1 MISVE
6 ELGCRFRVRR
16 KEFVDALKDVSF
28 VVGEGELV
36 ALLGPNGAGKSTTL
50 RVLTGLVPP
59 SSGRASVAGT
69 DVVADP
75 TGVRRR
81 IGFVGQG
88 NGAAH
93 EQRVDDELHAQG
105 RAYGLPRSDVRATVA
120 ELVGLLDLGDLLT
133 RPVRSLS
140 GGQRRRVDIALGL
153 VPRPPVLFLDEP
165 TTGLDPHHRARLWE
179 HIDGL
184 RRTFNTT
191 ILLTTHYLEEADEH
205 AERVLVIDHGRV
217 IADDTSARL
226 KREHVGHRV
235 SMDFDGPEQAAL
247 AAKAVEEAA
256 GTREVTVVG
265 RTVNLRADGG
275 DTVVP
280 PLLAALEA
288 QGTGARRLV
297 LAEPTLNDVFLELTG
312 RSLREGD
319 QYHREREAA
328 A

>member
-16 KEFVDALKDVSF
+16 NEHVDALKEVTFS
-28 VVGEGELV
+28 VAAGEVV
-36 ALLGPNGAGKSTTL
+36 ALLGPNGAGKSTAL
-50 RVLTGLVPP
+50 RVLTGLIPP
-59 SSGRASVAGT
+59 TSGTATVAGT

-105 RAYGLPRSDVRATVA
+105 RAYGLPRADIRANVA

-153 VPRPPVLFLDEP
+153 VPRPPLLFLDEP

-179 HIDGL
+179 HVDDL
-184 RRTFNTT
+184 RRNFGTT
-191 ILLTTHYLEEADEH
+191 ILLTTHYLEEADDH
-205 AERVLVIDHGRV
+205 AGRILVIDHGRV

-226 KREHVGHRV
+226 KREYVGHRV
-235 SMDFDGPEQAAL
+235 AVGLDSADDAAR
-247 AAKAVEEAA
+247 AAKTVGDTTDA
-256 GTREVTVVG
+256 REVRVDGDTVH
-265 RTVNLRADGG
+265 LRLDGG
-275 DTVVP
+275 DTAVP
-280 PLLAALEA
+280 PLLRTLDAE
-288 QGTGARRLV
+288 GTPVRRLV

-319 QYHREREAA
+319 QRYRGSEVTA
-328 A
+328 

>member
-1 MISVE
+1 MISVK

-16 KEFVDALKDVSF
+16 NEHVDALKDVSF
-28 VVGEGELV
+28 SVAEGELV
-36 ALLGPNGAGKSTTL
+36 ALLGPNGAGKSTAL

-59 SSGRASVAGT
+59 TSGSASVAGI

-105 RAYGLPRSDVRATVA
+105 RAYGLPRADIRANVA
-120 ELVGLLDLGDLLT
+120 ELVELLELGDLLT

-153 VPRPPVLFLDEP
+153 VPRPPLLFLDEP
-165 TTGLDPHHRARLWE
+165 TTGLDPHHRAHLWE
-179 HIDGL
+179 HVDGL

-217 IADDTSARL
+217 IADDTAARL
-226 KREHVGHRV
+226 KRDHVGHRV
-235 SMDFDGPEQAAL
+235 TLDFDAADEAVR
-247 AAKAVEEAA
+247 AAKTVEDTTTARDVGVDGA
-256 GTREVTVVG
+256 TVH
-265 RTVNLRADGG
+265 LRVDGG

-280 PLLAALEA
+280 LLLRSLDAE
-288 QGTGARRLV
+288 GTTVRRLV
-297 LAEPTLNDVFLELTG
+297 LTEPTLNDVFLELTG

-319 QYHREREAA
+319 RYHGEPEVTV
-328 A
+328 

>member
-1 MISVE
+1 MISVA

-16 KEFVDALKDVSF
+16 NEFVDALKDVSF
-28 VVGEGELV
+28 SVAEGELV
-36 ALLGPNGAGKSTTL
+36 ALLGPNGAGKSTAL

-59 SSGRASVAGT
+59 TSGGASVAGI

-93 EQRVDDELHAQG
+93 EQRVDDELYAQG
-105 RAYGLPRSDVRATVA
+105 RAYGMARADIRTTVT
-120 ELVGLLDLGDLLT
+120 ELVDLLDLGDLLT
-133 RPVRSLS
+133 RPVRALS

-153 VPRPPVLFLDEP
+153 VPRPPLLFLDEP

-179 HIDGL
+179 HVDGL
-184 RRTFNTT
+184 RRVFNTT

-235 SMDFDGPEQAAL
+235 SMDFDGPDEATR
-247 AAKAVEEAA
+247 AAKTAKDTA
-256 GTREVTVVG
+256 GAREVGVAG
-265 RTVNLRADGG
+265 STVNLRIDGG
-275 DTVVP
+275 DTAVP
-280 PLLAALEA
+280 RLLACLEA
-288 QGTGARRLV
+288 EGTGVRRLV

-319 QYHREREAA
+319 QYHREQEAA
-328 A
+328 